1 MTIFREEVIAR
12 QQHRLSGSINIALPL
27 SWRFCGILLFAI
39 VVIAGLFLS
48 IASYSR
54 ITIVS
59 GTLQPTAGVARV
71 VASTSGTLVKL
82 FAGSGAEVRAG
93 TPLAVIRTG
102 LILSEG
108 ERSSQAQL
116 GTLRSQQ
123 QGLNLQA
130 AQIAA
135 AAASRADEI
144 EGQIADHRSAIDL
157 LGRQIEIQ
165 ENSIKAAREDVE
177 TARRIAA
184 RGFVSK
190 RDVDSREEIYAARR
204 QELLRLQRERNQK
217 LHAISE
223 AFAAKQAM
231 QAEAGAQAASLA
243 AQRSEIAQRST
254 QASAQEAYQ
263 LTAPID
269 GRIAV
274 VTARVGDNVPAD
286 KGLMLIVPNGSPLR
300 AELAVPS
307 SALGFLAVGQEVRLA
322 VDAFP
327 YEHFGTVPARIETIA
342 AAPETLKT
350 ESGQQQSYYPVIAR
364 LERDWVPAYGKR
376 QPLITGMTFS
386 ARIVIERRSLLHWL
400 LAPVIAVGQK

>member
-1 MTIFREEVIAR
+1 M
-12 QQHRLSGSINIALPL
+12 ALPL
-27 SWRFCGILLFAI
+27 SWRICGVLLFAT
-39 VVIAGLFLS
+39 VLIAGLFLS

-54 ITIVS
+54 ITVVS

-71 VASTSGTLVKL
+71 VASTSGTLAEL
-82 FAGSGAEVRAG
+82 FAQPGARVRAG

-102 LILSEG
+102 LTLSQG
-108 ERSSQAQL
+108 ERSAQAQL
-116 GTLRSQQ
+116 GTLRSER

-135 AAASRADEI
+135 AAASREEEIDRQMADNRAAI
-144 EGQIADHRSAIDL
+144 EL
-157 LGRQIEIQ
+157 LDRQIEIQ
-165 ENSIKAAREDVE
+165 DVSIKAALDDVE
-177 TARRIAA
+177 SARRIAA

-204 QELLRLQRERNQK
+204 QERLRLERERTQK
-217 LHAISE
+217 RHAISE
-223 AFAAKQAM
+223 ASAAKQAVR
-231 QAEAGAQAASLA
+231 AEAGAQAAGLA

-254 QASAQEAYQ
+254 QASAQDAYQ

-274 VTARVGDNVPAD
+274 VSARLGDNVAAD
-286 KGLMLIVPNGSPLR
+286 KALILIVPDGSPLR
-300 AELAVPS
+300 AELSVPS

-327 YEHFGTVPARIETIA
+327 YEHFGTIPARIETIA

-350 ESGQQQSYYPVIAR
+350 ESGGQQSYYPVTAR

-376 QPLITGMTFS
+376 QPLITGMSFS

-400 LAPVIAVGQK
+400 LAPVIAVGRR